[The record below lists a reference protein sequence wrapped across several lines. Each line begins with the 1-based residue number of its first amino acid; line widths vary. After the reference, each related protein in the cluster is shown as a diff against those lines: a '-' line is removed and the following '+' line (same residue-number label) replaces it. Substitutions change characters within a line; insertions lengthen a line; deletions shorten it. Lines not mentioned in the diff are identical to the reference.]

1 MALPLPNNIPTRDQ
15 LIADAASPFAPPVR
29 GVTSNVSTVGRSTAS
44 NTTVAVS
51 DNFAYWRSVF
61 QSYGL
66 GKVWDEVVTGLKGKT
81 GSDDYSM
88 VLERVRNSPTYKKKF
103 SGMDERINQGY
114 SAITEAQYLEARDSY
129 TKALRTF
136 GVDIKDVFTDSKG
149 KKVDEDTAFGKLIGG
164 DVSPT
169 EFQERL
175 RVAEQWTKSV
185 DPGIKDA
192 LKKFYG
198 LEGKDLMAYALN
210 PTGGQA
216 VLQRKAAA
224 VRVGA
229 EAAQAG
235 FDLVGRVSAGTTAA
249 DSAVTANYIE
259 ELASRGLGS
268 DATAAEFQRQADI
281 SAEAVARAGIEKTN
295 IEQLAAI
302 SGENVNAREQIEAQ
316 YGTITSSAAES
327 DRKAV
332 GKIKRLSSQERARFG
347 GSSAGR
353 NIFQEDMSDF

>member
-1 MALPLPNNIPTRDQ
+1 MSLQNYNPDNLRRAGF
-15 LIADAASPFAPPVR
+15 SPFAPPVGPVIQAVNR
-29 GVTSNVSTVGRSTAS
+29 VA
-44 NTTVAVS
+44 TVANQTNAQAPVS
-51 DNFAYWRSVF
+51 DNFSYWRSVF

-66 GKVWDEVVTGLKGKT
+66 GNVWDEVVKGLEGKT
-81 GSDDYSM
+81 GADDYSM
-88 VLERVRNSPTYKKKF
+88 VLERVRQSPTYKKKF
-103 SGMDERINQGY
+103 SGMAERVNQGY
-114 SAITEAQYLEARDSY
+114 SAITEAQYLEARDAY
-129 TKALRTF
+129 TKSLRTF
-136 GVDIKDVFTDSKG
+136 GIDIKDVFTDSKG
-149 KKVDEDTAFGKLIGG
+149 KRLDEDTAFGVLIGR
-164 DVSPT
+164 DVSPS

-185 DPGIKDA
+185 EPGTREA

-235 FDLVGRVSAGTTAA
+235 FNLVGAVRAGTTLA
-249 DSAVTANYIE
+249 DEAITASYIE
-259 ELASRGLGS
+259 GLATRGLGS
-268 DATAAEFQRQADI
+268 DSSAAEFQRQAEVA
-281 SAEAVARAGIEKTN
+281 SEAVARAGTERSA

-302 SGENVNAREQIEAQ
+302 SGEDITAEEQVEAQ
-316 YGTITSSAAES
+316 YGSMTGLTSQS

-332 GKIKRLSSQERARFG
+332 GKVKRLASQERARFG

-353 NIFQEDMSDF
+353 NIFAEDMSDF